1 MMRSLFTAA
10 GGMAAMQLHVD
21 VTANNLSNVNTW
33 GYKRARIDF
42 QDLLSQTLRGP
53 GALSSGGQMIPT
65 GLTVG
70 LGVRPAATVRDFSQG
85 MFVETGLPTDVVIE
99 GQGFYQILLPD
110 GTTAYSRDGSFK
122 LDANGQLVTADGNY
136 LQPQIT
142 IPANTIQTTIDSSG
156 TVTVTLPGNVQQNV
170 GQFELAR
177 FVNPAGLLS
186 VGKNLFLE
194 TPASGP
200 PITGTPGTDGM
211 GTITQGY
218 LEGSNVQVVS
228 EMVNLIIGQRA
239 FESNS
244 NTIRTSDDM
253 LGTATALRR

>member
-53 GALSSGGQMIPT
+53 GALSAGGQMIPT

-70 LGVRPAATVRDFSQG
+70 LGVRPAATVRDFAQG

-122 LDANGQLVTADGNY
+122 LDANGQLVTSDGNY

-142 IPANTIQTTIDSSG
+142 IPANTIQTTIDASG

-186 VGKNLFLE
+186 MGKNLFLE